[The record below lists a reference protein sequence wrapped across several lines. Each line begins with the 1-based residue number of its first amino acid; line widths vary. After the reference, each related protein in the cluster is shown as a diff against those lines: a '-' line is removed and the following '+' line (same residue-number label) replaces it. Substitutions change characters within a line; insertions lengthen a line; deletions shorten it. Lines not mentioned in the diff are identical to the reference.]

1 MSMFLSRIV
10 LLVAVLMGAYS
21 YMSSRYDLLFD
32 KQEYRCLDASVFLV
46 DTWDKTVTRNDL
58 IAFDFPIMSTSP
70 YRKARGS

>member
-1 MSMFLSRIV
+1 
-10 LLVAVLMGAYS
+10 MGAYS